1 MALKLTHA
9 IRHLLLRNHIRI
21 SRTTDEDKVRD
32 FLSSVKPLET
42 NHDLIRLGGDTDG
55 GYLVPND
62 IEGIDVCFSP
72 GVSQVAAFEEDLTKR
87 GIQCFLADYS
97 VDSPPVENDLFD
109 FEKKY
114 LGPFESGNFMTL
126 ESWIKIKAPTR
137 SDFILQMD
145 IEGAE
150 YGVLFDTSPETLR
163 KFRVLV
169 VEFHRLDALCDK
181 MGYELISL
189 VFAKILKDFAV
200 VHIHPN
206 NCAEPVHFQGL
217 AIPPVMEFTFLRKD
231 RINARA
237 PATSFPH
244 ELDRANV
251 PSNKDFALPKCWYGQ
266 N

>member
-9 IRHLLLRNHIRI
+9 IRNLLLSNHIRI
-21 SRTTDEDKVRD
+21 SRTTDKAKVLD
-32 FLSSVKPLET
+32 FLSSVKPLQT
-42 NHDLIRLGGDTDG
+42 NHDLIRLGGATDG

-62 IEGIDVCFSP
+62 IEGIEVCFSP
-72 GVSQVAAFEEDLTKR
+72 GVSRVAAFEEDLTKR
-87 GIQCFLADYS
+87 GIRCFLADYS
-97 VDSPPVENDLFD
+97 VDSPPVANDLFD

-114 LGPFESGNFMTL
+114 LGPVDSGNFMTL
-126 ESWIKIKAPTR
+126 ESWMNIKAPTR

-189 VFAKILKDFAV
+189 VFAKILKDFEV

-206 NCAEPVHFQGL
+206 NCDEPVPFQGL

-231 RINARA
+231 RIHARA

-244 ELDRANV
+244 KLDRANV
-251 PSNKDFALPKCWYGQ
+251 PSNKDFALPKCWYAQ
-266 N
+266 H